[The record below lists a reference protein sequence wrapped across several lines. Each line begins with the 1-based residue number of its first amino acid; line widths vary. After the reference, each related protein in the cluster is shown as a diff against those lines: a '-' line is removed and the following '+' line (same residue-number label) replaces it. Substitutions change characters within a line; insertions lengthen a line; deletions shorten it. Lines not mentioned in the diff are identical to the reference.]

1 MGELMEISVS
11 LYQHKGVRSRK
22 IWGYIG
28 YTRQGVT
35 ETYTFW
41 GALIGVGLHQKVAS
55 APMHKVAMKK
65 LGDGYDKIGDFD
77 FEVDDH
83 APGVSSIPRQI
94 WEVMRLVPYHDAADQ
109 AARVRQRIA
118 TIAWQSAKKAAA
130 QPIEQLGEPNKL
142 VRLNE
147 MARSSQGFIP
157 DLVW

>member
-1 MGELMEISVS
+1 MEISVS
-11 LYQHKGVRSRK
+11 LYQHKGVPSRK

-28 YTRQGVT
+28 YTQQGVT

-41 GALIGVGLHQKVAS
+41 GAIIGGGLNQKVAS
-55 APMHKVAMKK
+55 ATMHRVAMKK
-65 LGDGYDKIGDFD
+65 LGDGYDKIADFD

-109 AARVRQRIA
+109 IVKVRQRIA
-118 TIAWQSAKKAAA
+118 TIARQSAKKAVA
-130 QPIEQLGEPNKL
+130 QPTDQLDEPNNL

-147 MARSSQGFIP
+147 IARSSQGFLS
-157 DLVW
+157 DFGW